1 MILRALLAAFS
12 VAAIA
17 SPATAQQ
24 LRVPKDVDYGASG
37 LVQFVYECPGADCE
51 VRCFIHGANALTVK
65 PARSATFT
73 SYRSHGRQNAPEKI
87 VAITAANDAADQHHL
102 NFAGDGGC
110 LFERMRQSASTG
122 FVSRI
127 TREIEPVAVPGRG
140 R

>member
-1 MILRALLAAFS
+1 MILRALLAALS
-12 VAAIA
+12 AVAIV
-17 SPATAQQ
+17 SPTTAQQ

-65 PARSATFT
+65 PAKSATFT
-73 SYRSHGRQNAPEKI
+73 SYRSHGRQNAPEKV
-87 VAITAANDAADQHHL
+87 VAVVSGNDAADQYHL

-110 LFERMRQSASTG
+110 LFERMRQSSSTG

-127 TREIEPVAVPGRG
+127 TRETEPNAVPGRG